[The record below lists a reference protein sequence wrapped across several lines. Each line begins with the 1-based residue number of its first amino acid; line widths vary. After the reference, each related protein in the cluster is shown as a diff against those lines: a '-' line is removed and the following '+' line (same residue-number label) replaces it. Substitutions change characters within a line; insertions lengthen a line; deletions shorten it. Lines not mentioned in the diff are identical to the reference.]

1 LSVLVPRSEAKP
13 TPFLLAPPQPVR
25 LEDVKLLMA
34 ALKLLLV
41 GYAADL
47 LFSDLC
53 VEFVSSLDASWRAS
67 R

>member
-1 LSVLVPRSEAKP
+1 M
-13 TPFLLAPPQPVR
+13 QPVR
-25 LEDVKLLMA
+25 LDDVEVLMV

-53 VEFVSSLDASWRAS
+53 VEFVPLLSLP
-67 R
+67 